1 MSKYVEIVRS
11 RSNPPKA
18 ADSKSH
24 TNLLA
29 FVFAFGLFTMGFDQ
43 GHMFSII
50 QGADTFL
57 ISNGEDVIKIRGAQ
71 PIASFVRA
79 IESL

>member
-1 MSKYVEIVRS
+1 MNMSKYVEIVRS

-18 ADSKSH
+18 AVI
-24 TNLLA
+24 LLA

-50 QGADTFL
+50 QGADAFDSMYLHELSHDLRHTAGF
-57 ISNGEDVIKIRGAQ
+57 
-71 PIASFVRA
+71 PCH
-79 IESL
+79 

>member
-18 ADSKSH
+18 AVI
-24 TNLLA
+24 LLA

-50 QGADTFL
+50 QGAD
-57 ISNGEDVIKIRGAQ
+57 
-71 PIASFVRA
+71 ASMYLHELHTTCVTAGFPCH
-79 IESL
+79 

>member
-18 ADSKSH
+18 AVI
-24 TNLLA
+24 LLA

-43 GHMFSII
+43 GHMFSIKI
-50 QGADTFL
+50 QQGADAFDFKYY
-57 ISNGEDVIKIRGAQ
+57 ISVTWKTCSMTQ
-71 PIASFVRA
+71 VV
-79 IESL
+79 